1 MVLLHLRLFG
11 CMQQVLA
18 TPLCNAGIV
27 HCCCALQHQR
37 RSPQTADMRL
47 MKLSVPAAGMTG
59 YITGATLSSSMGR
72 AVPITLPSLQ
82 QALNAVKRR

>member
-1 MVLLHLRLFG
+1 M
-11 CMQQVLA
+11 LA

-27 HCCCALQHQR
+27 CDCSALLYQR
-37 RSPQTADMRL
+37 CSLQTPDSRL
-47 MKLSVPAAGMTG
+47 MKLSVHIAGMTG